1 MTIALRL
8 TDASKSLTINAAPPF
23 EATINYSNGD
33 AFVFASSLENGNPT
47 ITPERETWLRDSN
60 DDLLFDSDKQL
71 LEAAE

>member
-8 TDASKSLTINAAPPF
+8 TDASKSLTINAPPPF
-23 EATINYSNGD
+23 EATINYSDGD